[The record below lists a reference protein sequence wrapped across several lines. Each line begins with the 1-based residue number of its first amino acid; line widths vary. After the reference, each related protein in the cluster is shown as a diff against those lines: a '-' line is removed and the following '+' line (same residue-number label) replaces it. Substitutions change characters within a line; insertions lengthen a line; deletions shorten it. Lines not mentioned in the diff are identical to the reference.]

1 MLDREVNDI
10 ISIAKKTAKSL
21 FEKTTVAYSE
31 ASLEGV
37 ITRFRQQINENS
49 KSLGWEHVFP
59 EMNHNELVGW
69 AGGKEEYAVLIFRSS
84 FEHSRTSVRI
94 NISKEIFKKY
104 TSTVLEF
111 DAKGDT
117 FLSQTF
123 YHILLGDWIS
133 VYLAELHK
141 VDDVEVKV
149 IDFLK
154 AELAK
159 I

>member
-1 MLDREVNDI
+1 MIFLYRALFLPLLLLSLPYYLLRMCRRGGYAKDFSHRFGFFTHLPAPKAEIQRIWLQAVSVGEVLAIAPLINALQDHKDI
-10 ISIAKKTAKSL
+10 EIVLTTTTSTA
-21 FEKTTVAYSE
+21 
-31 ASLEGV
+31 
-37 ITRFRQQINENS
+37 
-49 KSLGWEHVFP
+49 
-59 EMNHNELVGW
+59 
-69 AGGKEEYAVLIFRSS
+69 YAQAR
-84 FEHSRTSVRI
+84 
-94 NISKEIFKKY
+94 KKY

-111 DAKGDT
+111 KAKGDT
-117 FLSQTF
+117 FLAQSF

-133 VYLAELHK
+133 VYLAELNE